1 MDRQID
7 FSQLWNVFKRSFIAM
22 IILGILGM
30 AAAYFGAK
38 ALIAPKYE
46 SDTSLLVNRKQDN
59 DPNMQ
64 LNAQQADIQIINTY
78 KDIIT
83 RPVVLETAA
92 NDLTSPQ
99 RLMTKKAKKAVY
111 GTRYN
116 ATTGVREEYVTE
128 KAQPAQYK
136 LTPAKYSNLSADDL
150 AKMVSVSTQQ
160 NSQVFTVNVKDTNAI
175 RARDIANEVAKVF
188 EKKIATIMSI
198 SNVSV
203 VSKATANWTPVSPR
217 LNMIALIGLVVGVI
231 IAFMW
236 GLVREITDQTIKNID
251 FITDDLGLVNL
262 GIVSYVQHMNDMD
275 QAIEDAKVKK
285 QDPSDDLEST
295 DFPQRSRRRI

>member
-99 RLMTKKAKKAVY
+99 RVMTKKAKKAVY

-295 DFPQRSRRRI
+295 DFPQRRRRRI

>member
-99 RLMTKKAKKAVY
+99 RVMTKKAKKAVY

-116 ATTGVREEYVTE
+116 ATTGVRKEYVTE

-295 DFPQRSRRRI
+295 DFPRRSRRRI

>member
-1 MDRQID
+1 
-7 FSQLWNVFKRSFIAM
+7 
-22 IILGILGM
+22 
-30 AAAYFGAK
+30 
-38 ALIAPKYE
+38 
-46 SDTSLLVNRKQDN
+46 
-59 DPNMQ
+59 
-64 LNAQQADIQIINTY
+64 
-78 KDIIT
+78 
-83 RPVVLETAA
+83 
-92 NDLTSPQ
+92 
-99 RLMTKKAKKAVY
+99 
-111 GTRYN
+111 
-116 ATTGVREEYVTE
+116 
-128 KAQPAQYK
+128 
-136 LTPAKYSNLSADDL
+136 
-150 AKMVSVSTQQ
+150 MVSVSTQQ

-285 QDPSDDLEST
+285 QDPSDDFEST

>member
-59 DPNMQ
+59 DSNMQ

-83 RPVVLETAA
+83 RPVILETAA

-99 RLMTKKAKKAVY
+99 RVMTKKAKKAVY

-231 IAFMW
+231 IAFMC

>member
-22 IILGILGM
+22 IILGIFGM

-59 DPNMQ
+59 DSNMQ

-99 RLMTKKAKKAVY
+99 RVITKKAKKAVY

>member
-99 RLMTKKAKKAVY
+99 RVMTKKAKKAVY

-203 VSKATANWTPVSPR
+203 VSKATVNWTPVSPR

-285 QDPSDDLEST
+285 QNPSDDLEST

>member
-99 RLMTKKAKKAVY
+99 RVMTKKAKKAVY

-236 GLVREITDQTIKNID
+236 GLIREITDQTIKNID

-295 DFPQRSRRRI
+295 DFPRRSRRRI